1 MSNEINNSYVSDENF
16 RNNLERVGVP
26 TGADLL
32 REMRPVGDQTAG
44 KPIEWTSDVRAA
56 MQQSMDTGKP
66 MVMLFTSPSCPW
78 CKALERELSN
88 PNIKS
93 LADQAIFV
101 RMEVKEG
108 VKDDASTMFKM
119 LGLEGYPT
127 ISVTSFGEDGT
138 LNERKR
144 LNGYFASNDLK
155 TKIGTALRNQGSVV
169 LNA

>member
-1 MSNEINNSYVSDENF
+1 MTNEINNSYASDHAQNKI
-16 RNNLERVGVP
+16 ERVAMPHIG
-26 TGADLL
+26 DI
-32 REMRPVGDQTAG
+32 MRDYRAGGDQNAG
-44 KPIEWTSDVRAA
+44 QPIEWTSDVRAA

-78 CKALERELSN
+78 CTALERELSN

-108 VKDDASTMFKM
+108 VKDDASTMFNM

-127 ISVTSFGEDGT
+127 ISIASFGEDGT

-144 LNGYFASNDLK
+144 LNGYFASNDLRV
-155 TKIGTALRNQGSVV
+155 KIGGALRNQGSVM